1 MLLHPA
7 TRISIWLLL
16 AMSVQGLHS
25 IGLVTLSLLLLIF
38 AHPGPG
44 FARILK
50 RTRWLFFS
58 LLLIYGFAAPGEPLL
73 PQIGVASPSLEGL
86 REGALQAWRLLCLFA
101 ALAWLLASTPRAAL
115 ISGLYQIVHPVLGRY
130 AERIVVRIALTL
142 QYAEQTVGAGNWK
155 KTINMATNVPD
166 APSTVSLRVEPFS
179 WRDGAVLTGMLLAL
193 AESRA
198 W

>member
-16 AMSVQGLHS
+16 ALSVPGLHS
-25 IGLVTLSLLLLIF
+25 IGLATLSLLLLIF
-38 AHPGPG
+38 AHPCHG

-58 LLLIYGFAAPGEPLL
+58 LLMVYGFAAPGEPLL
-73 PQIGVASPSLEGL
+73 PQIGAASPSVEGL

-101 ALAWLLASTPRAAL
+101 GLAWLLASTPRAAL
-115 ISGLYQIVHPVLGRY
+115 ISGLYQMLHPVVGGH
-130 AERIVVRIALTL
+130 AERIAVRIALTL
-142 QYAEQTVGAGNWK
+142 HYAEQTVGAGNWK
-155 KTINMATNVPD
+155 KTISTAANVPD
-166 APSTVSLRVEPFS
+166 APSTVSLRIEPFS
-179 WRDGAVLTGMLLAL
+179 WRDGVVLAGMLLAL
-193 AESRA
+193 AASRA